1 MANKVIIGSNKDA
14 MIIVTDQTIKF
25 SSGTVTLNMTET
37 ANAYGK
43 AIRNAIVQLKSAS
56 TAVITSAIVSSN
68 VLTVKCSNLSG
79 TAFTGEIACTVVLF
93 LS

>member
-1 MANKVIIGSNKDA
+1 

-68 VLTVKCSNLSG
+68 VLTVKCSNLSSTG
-79 TAFTGEIACTVVLF
+79 FSGEIACTVVLF